1 MANNTIDP
9 PRAFE
14 IDDRICIMIE
24 KDLSTALGQ
33 LILDTDTTN
42 PALLAIGHQLRNI
55 DYGSVNPAPTTQ

>member
-1 MANNTIDP
+1 MASNNIIDP

-14 IDDRICIMIE
+14 VDDRICIMIE
-24 KDLSTALGQ
+24 RDLSTALGQ

-55 DYGSVNPAPTTQ
+55 DYGSVIPPAAQ